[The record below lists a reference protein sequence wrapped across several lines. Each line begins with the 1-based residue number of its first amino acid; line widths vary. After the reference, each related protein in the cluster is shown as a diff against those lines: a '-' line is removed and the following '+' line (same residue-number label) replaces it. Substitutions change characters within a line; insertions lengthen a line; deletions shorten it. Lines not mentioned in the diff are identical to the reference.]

1 MANLSSHGKHNI
13 WLDNNIVY
21 VESTGPWNMEYFQQ
35 LHLEMPKLIAQI
47 PNQRYVVCLTLIGD
61 AIPVKEAIAFH
72 TEYVKTR
79 SVLAIALDMSKC
91 TSEVITQKI
100 LSDIYRC
107 ANIQHQFF
115 EDSDTAKAWLIE
127 VLQRKVD

>member
-1 MANLSSHGKHNI
+1 MAKLSSHGEHSI
-13 WLDNNIVY
+13 QLDNNIVY
-21 VESTGPWNMEYFQQ
+21 VESTGPWNIEYFQQ
-35 LHLEMPKLIAQI
+35 LHVELPNLIAQI
-47 PNQRYVVCLTLIGD
+47 PSQRYVVCLTLIGD

-72 TEYVKTR
+72 IEYLKTR
-79 SVLAIALDMSKC
+79 PVLAVALDMSKC
-91 TSEVITQKI
+91 TSKVITQKI

-115 EDSDTAKAWLIE
+115 ENGEAAKKWLIE